1 LYLLFKSVNER
12 TLGPVEKIGYWMDFC
27 VGYIPDTHVDI
38 INYEHLAPLRIL
50 ENEGVAKAWMF
61 MDGYRGYVSVRD
73 GTVQN
78 SNLQVLSSEEA
89 TGTKAQYTL
98 TDTDI
103 SNTVKFIQHIMR
115 LRLDEIYD
123 KRLLQQ
129 KMQVSALEHDSWA
142 TQLQEAQAYQVD
154 NSASVPMIQA
164 LATARGIKLSAMVT
178 KVIEAHTAYDI
189 KVQNLLSA
197 KQIVET
203 EIKNCTTISDCCLIL
218 HTRFE
223 VQMSDAQAQDE
234 NVTSDP
240 AFNV

>member
-1 LYLLFKSVNER
+1 
-12 TLGPVEKIGYWMDFC
+12 
-27 VGYIPDTHVDI
+27 
-38 INYEHLAPLRIL
+38 
-50 ENEGVAKAWMF
+50 
-61 MDGYRGYVSVRD
+61 
-73 GTVQN
+73 
-78 SNLQVLSSEEA
+78 
-89 TGTKAQYTL
+89 
-98 TDTDI
+98 
-103 SNTVKFIQHIMR
+103 MR

-129 KMQVSALEHDSWA
+129 KMQVSALEHDSWV
-142 TQLQEAQAYQVD
+142 TQLEEAQAYQVD

-164 LATARGIKLSAMVT
+164 LATARGIELSAMVT
-178 KVIEAHTAYDI
+178 KVIEAHTAYNI

-203 EIKNCTTISDCCLIL
+203 EIKACTTISNCCLIL

-234 NVTSDP
+234 NIDSDP

>member
-1 LYLLFKSVNER
+1 
-12 TLGPVEKIGYWMDFC
+12 
-27 VGYIPDTHVDI
+27 
-38 INYEHLAPLRIL
+38 
-50 ENEGVAKAWMF
+50 
-61 MDGYRGYVSVRD
+61 
-73 GTVQN
+73 
-78 SNLQVLSSEEA
+78 
-89 TGTKAQYTL
+89 
-98 TDTDI
+98 
-103 SNTVKFIQHIMR
+103 

-142 TQLQEAQAYQVD
+142 TQLEEAQAYQVD
-154 NSASVPMIQA
+154 NQVDYSASVPMIQA

-178 KVIEAHTAYDI
+178 KVIEAHTAYNI